1 MANSY
6 LSNTIS
12 SGSTGKIFTLSAWV
26 KFTSLST
33 NSELWSVSNDGTV
46 HNYIDI
52 CFKSGVL
59 DMQFKLANGQTF
71 MRRKTTKLFRD
82 PNAFYHIVLR
92 FDSTNSTAADRFRLY
107 VNGVQET
114 SFDNDGTAS
123 TFPSDF
129 VTALSTNGANQYIG
143 RTVGYTSYW
152 NGYMSHVA
160 LVDGQS
166 LAPTSFGET
175 DSTSGI
181 WKFKNPS
188 GLTWGNNGFHLK
200 FENSGNLGLDSS
212 SNTANWTSQG
222 NLKQSKSTPSNVIST
237 INAKDN
243 TITTGDAKA
252 TFTDAGTTVQTG
264 NTPYTASTSSYGVT
278 KGKWYAEFKYTAKG
292 QTDAAIL
299 GVVGKIFAA
308 NAAIGTV
315 SESYSYYVNG
325 NKYVASGSA
334 TSYGSTWTLNDIIG
348 IALDVDNSKL
358 YFSKNGTW
366 QDSGDPT
373 SGSTGT
379 GAISIAAVDTVEAGA
394 YFMAVGDFG
403 NPTTTYATWKPNFGE
418 GKFGQDAV
426 ASAGTSS
433 SGDDSVWEYD
443 CPANYYGLNTK
454 NINTYG

>member
-160 LVDGQS
+160 LVDGAS
-166 LAPTSFGET
+166 LAPTSFGQT

-181 WKFKNPS
+181 WKFKSPS
-188 GLTWGNNGFHLK
+188 GITWGTNGFHLK
-200 FENSGNLGLDSS
+200 FENSGALGTDSS
-212 SNTANWTSQG
+212 GNSNTFTVNG
-222 NLKQSKSTPSNVIST
+222 NLKQALDTPSNVHATLNSLT
-237 INAKDN
+237 NDGGGAKTYSN
-243 TITTGDAKA
+243 GN
-252 TFTDAGTTVQTG
+252 TTVVESADNWT
-264 NTPYTASTSSYGVT
+264 TAHSTLSVT
-278 KGKWYAEFKYTAKG
+278 TGKWYYEAKVTYSNNQEAYLGACSQQTIQDRVNSSHYLG
-292 QTDAAIL
+292 QTT
-299 GVVGKIFAA
+299 GSVGYYTG
-308 NAAIGTV
+308 NG
-315 SESYSYYVNG
+315 SYYKGAGAV
-325 NKYVASGSA
+325 
-334 TSYGSTWTLNDIIG
+334 SYGSAVSGGDIVG
-348 IALDVDNSKL
+348 VALDLDNNFI
-358 YFSKNGTW
+358 YFSINGTW
-366 QDSGDPT
+366 QNSGNPASGASGTNGISLPSGMTSGDNIFLSVSPNQ
-373 SGSTGT
+373 ST
-379 GAISIAAVDTVEAGA
+379 INCN
-394 YFMAVGDFG
+394 FG
-403 NPTTTYATWKPNFGE
+403 NGFFGTTAIT
-418 GKFGQDAV
+418 
-426 ASAGTSS
+426 SAGSNGNGS
-433 SGDDSVWEYD
+433 LFEYD
-443 CPANYYGLNTK
+443 VPTGFYALNTQ
-454 NINTYG
+454 NLNTYG

>member
-6 LSNTIS
+6 LSSNTGTATNAKKFTYSVWLKRSKIS
-12 SGSTGKIFTLSAWV
+12 SEQRFYQGYKDGNNRAYAVFLSSDKLRVYNMTASNIELYWDSTRVFRDTSAW
-26 KFTSLST
+26 
-33 NSELWSVSNDGTV
+33 
-46 HNYIDI
+46 
-52 CFKSGVL
+52 
-59 DMQFKLANGQTF
+59 
-71 MRRKTTKLFRD
+71 
-82 PNAFYHIVLR
+82 YHIVLSA
-92 FDSTNSTAADRFRLY
+92 DSTQAAQADRFKVY
-107 VNGVQET
+107 VNGVEET
-114 SFDNDGTAS
+114 
-123 TFPSDF
+123 DF
-129 VTALSTNGANQYIG
+129 TKNYNPGQNIDWGNQLAQTNGDLTISGTESQ
-143 RTVGYTSYW
+143 TQLFE
-152 NGYMSHVA
+152 GYMSHA
-160 LVDGQS
+160 AFVDGTA
-166 LAPTSFGET
+166 LTPTSFGET

-181 WKFKNPS
+181 WKFKSPT
-188 GLTWGNNGFHLK
+188 GITWGNNGYHLK
-200 FENSGNLGLDSS
+200 FENSANLGLDSS
-212 SNTANWTSQG
+212 GNTNNFTVG
-222 NLKQSKSTPSNVIST
+222 GDLKQSISTPSNVIAT
-237 INAKDN
+237 INALDN
-243 TITTGDAKA
+243 TIIGGNNKA

-292 QTDAAIL
+292 ATDAAIL
-299 GVVGKIFAA
+299 GVVGKIFSA